1 MSEIKLMQ
9 CLGRW
14 KIKMYR
20 FSTNKLGDTPYQIYQ
35 DGIDDE
41 THSTGLNMDK
51 FFTKDE
57 MMDILRI
64 SSSSLTRYMND
75 GLPFIRVRGRVIFSK
90 MEIEDYLK
98 EHQVRLPQPQY
109 HH

>member
-1 MSEIKLMQ
+1 M
-9 CLGRW
+9 G
-14 KIKMYR
+14 
-20 FSTNKLGDTPYQIYQ
+20 F
-35 DGIDDE
+35 
-41 THSTGLNMDK
+41 MDK

-75 GLPFIRVRGRVIFSK
+75 GLPFIRVRGRVLFSK
-90 MEIEDYLK
+90 SEIEEYLK